1 MHNTLALSVVTRV
14 EHSWEFMFNA
24 LFHPHKLSSSDFLL
38 PWQHSKE
45 FLYAFV
51 AALVEYAVEW
61 LFFGWLKQSRLV
73 LALALAMVVA
83 FQTLRTAAM
92 YTAASNFTH
101 QIAEHKT
108 ENHELVTTGVY
119 AYLRHPSYC
128 GWFWW
133 AIGTQLL
140 LANPICTIGYAVAS
154 WRFFDDRIR
163 YEEATLREY
172 FGENYVKYAA
182 RVGTGIPFIRGIVPQ

>member
-1 MHNTLALSVVTRV
+1 
-14 EHSWEFMFNA
+14 
-24 LFHPHKLSSSDFLL
+24 LFPGLKSSR
-38 PWQHSKE
+38 
-45 FLYAFV
+45 
-51 AALVEYAVEW
+51 W
-61 LFFGWLKQSRLV
+61 LF
-73 LALALAMVVA
+73 VVA
-83 FQTLRTAAM
+83 LGMVIAFQALRTIAM

-108 ENHELVTTGVY
+108 ESHELVTTGVY

-140 LANPICTIGYAVAS
+140 LANPICVVGYAAAA

-163 YEEATLREY
+163 YEEETLREY
-172 FGENYVKYAA
+172 FGENYVRYAA
-182 RVGTGIPFIRGIVPQ
+182 KTGAGIPFIR